1 MVKPEIKFSFPAVL
15 AVILCT
21 DAKGTAGL
29 CILACILHELGHI
42 LVMLL
47 EGRPPERIIFCGGGI
62 KLKGNLS
69 KSIPS
74 VIGGCAVNFILFVL
88 FYFCGGDYNLK
99 LFGVINL
106 LTGIFNLIPIRPLD
120 GYNLLEKVSVKI
132 FSPKTAI
139 SFMRIAEITAAVICA
154 PLIILFFWDSGIN
167 FSLVVFLFY
176 LFVVDIIEKM

>member
-1 MVKPEIKFSFPAVL
+1 MVKPEIRFSFPAVL

-29 CILACILHELGHI
+29 CILACALHELGHI
-42 LVMLL
+42 VVMLF

-69 KSIPS
+69 KSVMS
-74 VIGGCAVNFILFVL
+74 VSGGCIVNFILFL
-88 FYFCGGDYNLK
+88 FFYFLGDSYISK

-106 LTGIFNLIPIRPLD
+106 LTGFFNLIPIRPLD
-120 GYNLLEKVSVKI
+120 GYNLLEKLSVRL
-132 FSPKTAI
+132 FSPQAAIKFMKTAE
-139 SFMRIAEITAAVICA
+139 IASAVICA
-154 PLIILFFWDSGIN
+154 PLIILFFFNSGIN

-176 LFVVDIIEKM
+176 LFV